1 MNEVI
6 ELLDERTRPLK
17 VTEYVALAELGVFD
31 EERVELLRGRVVKM
45 SPQGEEHS
53 FVMGSLTN
61 LLVEHFGKWATVRPG
76 LPINASE
83 DSMPEPD
90 FALIPRQHAPAPHPS
105 KALLLIEVSNTSL
118 RLDRVVKAPLYAEGG
133 SLEYWII
140 DVQNA
145 QLEVFRKPVKGEWTE
160 QFTLGA
166 NDSIRPVSFPDVE
179 FALAPVLL
187 ALRH

>member
-61 LLVEHFGKWATVRPG
+61 LLVEHFGKWATADRG
-76 LPINASE
+76 CRST
-83 DSMPEPD
+83 
-90 FALIPRQHAPAPHPS
+90 PRKTRCPS
-105 KALLLIEVSNTSL
+105 PTS
-118 RLDRVVKAPLYAEGG
+118 R
-133 SLEYWII
+133 
-140 DVQNA
+140 
-145 QLEVFRKPVKGEWTE
+145 
-160 QFTLGA
+160 
-166 NDSIRPVSFPDVE
+166 
-179 FALAPVLL
+179 
-187 ALRH
+187 